1 MDNNTLYRKYRPIT
15 FDDVVGQDWIVR
27 TLKNQIKQE
36 TVSHAYL
43 FCGTRGTGKTTVA
56 KILARS
62 LNCENK
68 KDGNPCNE
76 CKTCKESLEG
86 TDLNIYEMDAAS
98 NRGIND
104 IRGLKELVE
113 YPPQNG
119 EKYKVFIIDE
129 AHMLSREAFNSF
141 LKLLEEPPSYV
152 VFILATTNPNK
163 ILETI
168 ISRCQRYDFKRI
180 NIETISNYLKTIC
193 KKENILIDDDALIFI
208 AEKSDGSMRESL
220 SKLDRCRAYAI
231 NEKITKEDIINIL
244 GIIDDDDYRKLTKAI
259 NVQNIKDV
267 LKIVED
273 TVGKGKDLSLFISD
287 FIWYLRNV
295 LLSKELDNGNE
306 YLNITEANFKKYKEA
321 SEDITKNTLVF
332 FIEELSKVSNQMK
345 YDENKR
351 VLLETT
357 LIRLASPETY
367 VMEESII
374 SRIEKIEQKLL
385 ENTYVKM
392 DVYDINDNIENKKL
406 EKIEKIN
413 NTEKKEEKISKI
425 EVSEASYEE
434 IKKVIED
441 FKVIISGLN
450 PLEKALLKNVNLI
463 PGDKEKNGIVDILLP
478 DYEYGLLKEKGIENL
493 LKEKAYKMYGKE
505 ITFRFKNKTKENF
518 AEKPEIIIKKLSKAI
533 NMEIK
538 EVKNE

>member
-1 MDNNTLYRKYRPIT
+1 MDNNTLYRKYRPTT

-27 TLKNQIKQE
+27 TLKNQIKQNI
-36 TVSHAYL
+36 VSHAYL
-43 FCGTRGTGKTTVA
+43 FCGTRGTGKTTIA

-76 CKTCKESLEG
+76 CKNCVASLEG

-104 IRGLKELVE
+104 IRGLKDLVE

-119 EKYKVFIIDE
+119 EKYKIFIIDE

-193 KKENILIDDDALIFI
+193 KKENINIDDDALIFI
-208 AEKSDGSMRESL
+208 SEKSDGSMRESL
-220 SKLDRCRAYAI
+220 SKLDRCRAYSP
-231 NEKITKEDIINIL
+231 NERITKEDIINIL
-244 GIIDDDDYRKLTKAI
+244 GIIDDDDYDKLVKAI
-259 NVQNIKDV
+259 NCQNVKEV
-267 LKIVED
+267 LRIVEN
-273 TVGKGKDLSLFISD
+273 VVLKGKDLSLFITD
-287 FIWYLRNV
+287 LIWYLRNV
-295 LLSKELDNGNE
+295 LLSKELDHGNE
-306 YLNITEANFKKYKEA
+306 YLNITEENFKKYKKA
-321 SEDITKNTLVF
+321 SEDITKNTIIF
-332 FIEELSKVSNQMK
+332 FIEELSKASNQMK
-345 YDENKR
+345 YEENKR

-367 VMEESII
+367 IMDESLI
-374 SRIEKIEQKLL
+374 SRIEKIEQKLS

-392 DVYDINDNIENKKL
+392 EVKNEDNNILDIEKTENIKKENTK
-406 EKIEKIN
+406 KIED
-413 NTEKKEEKISKI
+413 EKISII
-425 EVSEASYEE
+425 EVSEATYEE

-441 FKVIISGLN
+441 FKIIISNLD
-450 PLEKALLKNVNLI
+450 PLPKTLLKNAKLI
-463 PGDKEKNGIVDILLP
+463 PGDKETPGIIDVLLP
-478 DYEYGLLKEKGIENL
+478 SYEYGLLKDKSIENI
-493 LKEKAYKMYGKE
+493 LKESARKIYGKD
-505 ITFRFKNKTKENF
+505 INFRFKNNSNEKYVEN
-518 AEKPEIIIKKLSKAI
+518 PEIVLKDLKKTI

-538 EVKNE
+538 EI